1 MMAGEFCQHFF
12 GGSLAGNPMSERIT
26 QMLSKIKQKTLGRV
40 GKYGKD
46 VAKHQVGS
54 ALKELGNKD
63 GNFLARTTYN
73 LGKSIGKTKK

>member
-1 MMAGEFCQHFF
+1 MKKVVYAV
-12 GGSLAGNPMSERIT
+12 T
-26 QMLSKIKQKTLGRV
+26 RV